1 MGIKFIYYLP
11 GINPIAV
18 QDRIDAGF
26 HTPHMS
32 LREDRA
38 LIVVKTVGVGRS
50 LSNEC
55 RSCGM
60 GRNDFYSSENP
71 DL

>member
-1 MGIKFIYYLP
+1 MGLKFIYYLP

-32 LREDRA
+32 LKEDQA
-38 LIVVKTVGVGRS
+38 MIVVKTVGVGRS
-50 LSNEC
+50 PPDEY
-55 RSCGM
+55 RFCGM
-60 GRNDFYSSENP
+60 SYHHLHSSDNP
-71 DL
+71 VL